1 MRERSPAESV
11 VELTSIVAEGPS
23 VLHRG
28 NVVLCTRDAL
38 ELAQVGKKEVLKR
51 RFGLASTVGFA
62 CSLML
67 TWEAFLMLCVGVN
80 LVPSGGPAGLVYGY
94 IAVWIGFIS
103 IFTALGEL
111 ASMIPSAG
119 GQYHWASILAPESSK
134 RFISHV
140 TGEGSICIIAWTAVP
155 TGAVYVA
162 GSILQNAVAMKR
174 PDYEPEGWH
183 VTLIMWGILLICAI
197 LNTWLG
203 MILPVLEVF
212 IGIVHVLGFFAVL
225 IPIVYLGPKADAR
238 SVFVQTFNVG
248 GWRDITLAT
257 FVGLKG
263 IVGAFLGMS
272 GGPSL
277 QRDMRA
283 DMAEEV
289 ANSTMVVPHSMLFAI
304 AINGVLGFAMLI
316 AFLFTAG
323 DLSAVLKSDAPYP
336 FMQILESATQS
347 TGAAIVFSSIIA
359 IMQAC
364 CGLGGISSGSRMLWA
379 FSREQALP
387 GWRWI
392 LQLNK
397 RTSVPFHSI
406 CVIVIAAGLIGL
418 INIGSSVVLNIVLS
432 LLMEAFFF
440 SYVIP
445 LSLLLYRRVKGH
457 ISEPQQGGGD
467 NKGFVWG
474 PFRVRGWLGIANN
487 IFALVFSGIVVIFG
501 FWPANSHPTPSH
513 MNYSVAIFGGVL
525 ILAVGYYLGW
535 GRKHYMGPL
544 AEVEVAAGSVE
555 QRRGERG
562 L

>member
-1 MRERSPAESV
+1 MHEDPPNESE
-11 VELTSIVAEGPS
+11 VELTSIVAEGPPT
-23 VLHRG
+23 LHRD
-28 NVVLCTRDAL
+28 NVVLCSRDAL
-38 ELAQVGKKEVLKR
+38 ELAQVGKREVLKR

-67 TWEAFLMLCVGVN
+67 TWEAFLINFGVGLPN
-80 LVPSGGPAGLVYGY
+80 GGPAGLVYGY
-94 IAVWIGFIS
+94 VAVWIGFIS

-140 TGEGSICIIAWTAVP
+140 TGKCSICIIAWTAVP

-162 GSILQNAVAMKR
+162 GSILQNAVAMNR
-174 PDYEPEGWH
+174 PEYNPQGWH

-225 IPIVYLGPKADAR
+225 IPIVYLGPKADAK
-238 SVFVQTFNVG
+238 SVFVQTFNLG

-263 IVGAFLGMS
+263 IVGAFLGTD
-272 GGPSL
+272 GVVH
-277 QRDMRA
+277 
-283 DMAEEV
+283 MAEEV
-289 ANSTMVVPHSMLFAI
+289 ANSSMVVPHSMLFAI
-304 AINGVLGFAMLI
+304 AINGVLGFAMLVT
-316 AFLFTAG
+316 FLFTAG
-323 DLSAVLKSDAPYP
+323 DLSVILKSEATYP
-336 FMQILESATQS
+336 FMQILENATQS
-347 TGAAIVFSSIIA
+347 KGAATVFASMIA

-418 INIGSSVVLNIVLS
+418 INIGSSVVLSIVLS

-440 SYVIP
+440 SYIIP

-457 ISEPQQGGGD
+457 ISEPQQGG

-487 IFALVFSGIVVIFG
+487 IFALVFSGFVVIFG
-501 FWPANSHPTPSH
+501 FWPASSHPTPSH

-525 ILAVGYYLGW
+525 ILAVVYYLGW

-544 AEVEVAAGSVE
+544 AEVEVTAGSVE
-555 QRRGERG
+555 QRRSEGEG
-562 L
+562 GFVTP

>member
-1 MRERSPAESV
+1 
-11 VELTSIVAEGPS
+11 
-23 VLHRG
+23 
-28 NVVLCTRDAL
+28 
-38 ELAQVGKKEVLKR
+38 
-51 RFGLASTVGFA
+51 
-62 CSLML
+62 
-67 TWEAFLMLCVGVN
+67 
-80 LVPSGGPAGLVYGY
+80 
-94 IAVWIGFIS
+94 
-103 IFTALGEL
+103 
-111 ASMIPSAG
+111 
-119 GQYHWASILAPESSK
+119 
-134 RFISHV
+134 
-140 TGEGSICIIAWTAVP
+140 
-155 TGAVYVA
+155 
-162 GSILQNAVAMKR
+162 
-174 PDYEPEGWH
+174 
-183 VTLIMWGILLICAI
+183 
-197 LNTWLG
+197 
-203 MILPVLEVF
+203 
-212 IGIVHVLGFFAVL
+212 
-225 IPIVYLGPKADAR
+225 
-238 SVFVQTFNVG
+238 
-248 GWRDITLAT
+248 
-257 FVGLKG
+257 
-263 IVGAFLGMS
+263 
-272 GGPSL
+272 
-277 QRDMRA
+277 
-283 DMAEEV
+283 
-289 ANSTMVVPHSMLFAI
+289 MVVPHSMLFAI

-347 TGAAIVFSSIIA
+347 TGAAIVFSSMIA

-392 LQLNK
+392 LQVRCSLLTCLTLPLIRPLQLNK

-406 CVIVIAAGLIGL
+406 CVIAIAAGLIGF

-457 ISEPQQGGGD
+457 ISEPQQGDGD

-501 FWPANSHPTPSH
+501 FWPASSHPTPSH
-513 MNYSVAIFGGVL
+513 MNYSVAIFAGVL

-535 GRKHYMGPL
+535 GRQHYMGPL
-544 AEVEVAAGSVE
+544 AEVEVTAGSVE

>member
-1 MRERSPAESV
+1 MSTRSHPLESV
-11 VELTSIVAEGPS
+11 ILTS
-23 VLHRG
+23 
-28 NVVLCTRDAL
+28 RDAL
-38 ELAQVGKKEVLKR
+38 ELAQVGKREVLKVSPR
-51 RFGLASTVGFA
+51 
-62 CSLML
+62 
-67 TWEAFLMLCVGVN
+67 
-80 LVPSGGPAGLVYGY
+80 GGPAGLVYGY

-103 IFTALGEL
+103 IFTAVGEL

-140 TGEGSICIIAWTAVP
+140 TGSICIIAWTAVP

-162 GSILQNAVAMKR
+162 GSILQSAVAMKH
-174 PDYEPEGWH
+174 PEYEPQGWH

-263 IVGAFLGMS
+263 I
-272 GGPSL
+272 
-277 QRDMRA
+277 
-283 DMAEEV
+283 MAEEV
-289 ANSTMVVPHSMLFAI
+289 ADSTMVVPHSMLFAI

-336 FMQILESATQS
+336 FMQILENATQS
-347 TGAAIVFSSIIA
+347 TGAAIVFSSMIA

-392 LQLNK
+392 LQLNE

-406 CVIVIAAGLIGL
+406 CVIVVAAGLIGL

-440 SYVIP
+440 SYAIP

-457 ISEPQQGGGD
+457 IPEPQQGGGD

-501 FWPANSHPTPSH
+501 FWPASSHPTPSH

-544 AEVEVAAGSVE
+544 AEVEVTAGSVE
-555 QRRGERG
+555 QRRCERG

>member
-1 MRERSPAESV
+1 MEDF
-11 VELTSIVAEGPS
+11 
-23 VLHRG
+23 
-28 NVVLCTRDAL
+28 RD
-38 ELAQVGKKEVLKR
+38 R

-67 TWEAFLMLCVGVN
+67 TWEAFLINFGVGLPN
-80 LVPSGGPAGLVYGY
+80 GGPAGLVYGY
-94 IAVWIGFIS
+94 IAVWIGFVS

-140 TGEGSICIIAWTAVP
+140 TGSICIIAWTAVP

-162 GSILQNAVAMKR
+162 GSILVNAVSMSR
-174 PDYEPEGWH
+174 PGYEPQGWH

-212 IGIVHVLGFFAVL
+212 IGIIHVLGFFAVL
-225 IPIVYLGPKADAR
+225 IPIAYLGPKADAK

-257 FVGLKG
+257 LVGLKG
-263 IVGAFLGMS
+263 IVGAFLGTD
-272 GGPSL
+272 GVVH
-277 QRDMRA
+277 
-283 DMAEEV
+283 MAEEV
-289 ANSTMVVPHSMLFAI
+289 ANSSLVVPHSMLFAI

-323 DLSAVLKSDAPYP
+323 DLSAILKSEATYP
-336 FMQILESATQS
+336 FMPILEHVTQS
-347 TGAAIVFSSIIA
+347 TGAAIVFASMIA

-406 CVIVIAAGLIGL
+406 SVIVIAAGLIGL

-440 SYVIP
+440 SYIIP
-445 LSLLLYRRVKGH
+445 LSLLLYHRVNGH
-457 ISEPQQGGGD
+457 ISAPQPGGD
-467 NKGFVWG
+467 PKGFVWG

-487 IFALVFSGIVVIFG
+487 VFALVFSAIVVIFG
-501 FWPANSHPTPSH
+501 FWPASSHPTPSD

-525 ILAVGYYLGW
+525 MLAVVYYLGW

-544 AEVEVAAGSVE
+544 AEVQVQVQVQVTTESVE
-555 QRRGERG
+555 QQGAGES

>member
-1 MRERSPAESV
+1 MRERSPNESV
-11 VELTSIVAEGPS
+11 VELTSIVAEGPA
-23 VLHRG
+23 VLRRE
-28 NVVLCTRDAL
+28 NVILTSRDAL
-38 ELAQVGKKEVLKR
+38 ELAQVGKREVLKR

-67 TWEAFLMLCVGVN
+67 TWEAFLI
-80 LVPSGGPAGLVYGY
+80 GGPAGLVYGY
-94 IAVWIGFIS
+94 IAVWIGFLS

-140 TGEGSICIIAWTAVP
+140 TGSICIIAWTAVP

-162 GSILQNAVAMKR
+162 ASILQSAVAMKH
-174 PDYEPEGWH
+174 PEYEPQGWH
-183 VTLIMWGILLICAI
+183 VTLVMCGILLICAI

-263 IVGAFLGMS
+263 VVGAFLGTD
-272 GGPSL
+272 GVVH
-277 QRDMRA
+277 
-283 DMAEEV
+283 MAEEV
-289 ANSTMVVPHSMLFAI
+289 ADSTVVVPHSMLFAI

-336 FMQILESATQS
+336 FMQILENATQS
-347 TGAAIVFSSIIA
+347 TGAAIVFSSMVA

-392 LQLNK
+392 LQLNEQ
-397 RTSVPFHSI
+397 TSVPFHSI
-406 CVIVIAAGLIGL
+406 CVIVVSAGLIGL

-457 ISEPQQGGGD
+457 ISEPQQGVD
-467 NKGFVWG
+467 NNKGFVWG

-487 IFALVFSGIVVIFG
+487 IFALVFSGIIVIFG
-501 FWPANSHPTPSH
+501 FWPASSHPTPSH

-544 AEVEVAAGSVE
+544 AEVEVTAGSVE
-555 QRRGERG
+555 QRRCERG